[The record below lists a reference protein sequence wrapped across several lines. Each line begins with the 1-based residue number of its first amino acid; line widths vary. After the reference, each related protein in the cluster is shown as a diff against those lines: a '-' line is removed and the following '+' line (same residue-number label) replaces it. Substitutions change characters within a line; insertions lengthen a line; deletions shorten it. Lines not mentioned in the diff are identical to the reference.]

1 MLLSVVVPSHLVFQS
16 ISGAGSSV
24 ITQTKMNVWRA
35 VTQNARETG
44 MLYALVAMLV
54 LLGMVFGLLFLNQV
68 RQTATDTDW
77 LTDSLS

>member
-1 MLLSVVVPSHLVFQS
+1 MVLSVVSHLVFQS

-35 VTQNARETG
+35 ITQNARETG

-68 RQTATDTDW
+68 RPTHYGASELAD
-77 LTDSLS
+77 LTD